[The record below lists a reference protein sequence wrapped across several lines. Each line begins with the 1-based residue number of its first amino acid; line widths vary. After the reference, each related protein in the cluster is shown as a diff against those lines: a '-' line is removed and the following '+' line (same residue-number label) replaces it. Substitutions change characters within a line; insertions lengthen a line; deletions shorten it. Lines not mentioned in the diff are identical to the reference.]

1 MHNLYLIIRRE
12 YLERVHRKSFII
24 TTILMPLLMLA
35 LMMAPALIMA
45 LSEPESKTIAVIDAS
60 EVITPVLQSDGELS
74 FEIIDNR
81 VSVDSVKRLDKYDAV
96 LYIGSDIVDNPRN
109 VQLYTQS
116 APSMTTEQY
125 IRNQIKDAVEAK
137 RLKKYNIENLS
148 QIMEETEADVQI
160 STFRIDQEEEEETS
174 SIVSYLIGIVMSLML
189 YMFLMIYGQMVM
201 TSIIEEKTNRV
212 LEIVVSS
219 VKPKHL
225 MMGKIIGIGLVAVTQ
240 IVIWGALIGCISRW
254 LLPMVTSGLN
264 SDDVDLLAAISQLG
278 NVGYVL
284 SLMGYMLLFLIG
296 GYLLYSSLYAAIGS
310 AVDNIQDAQQLT
322 TIAIVPIILGMVFS
336 MSVANDPNSSLAFW
350 LSVIP
355 FTSPMVMMAR
365 IPFGIPSWEIWLSVV
380 VLFITFFAMIW
391 VCAKIYRVGIF
402 MYGKKPTMKE
412 LVRWARYK

>member
-1 MHNLYLIIRRE
+1 
-12 YLERVHRKSFII
+12 
-24 TTILMPLLMLA
+24 MPILMLA
-35 LMMAPALIMA
+35 LMMAPALIMI

-60 EVITPVLQSDGELS
+60 DTVSPILQSDGDLN
-74 FEIIDNR
+74 FEKIDNN
-81 VSVDSVKRLDKYDAV
+81 VSVDSIKKLEKYDAI

-109 VQLYTQS
+109 VQMYTQS

-125 IRNQIKDAVEAK
+125 IRSQIKDAVESR
-137 RLKKYNIENLS
+137 RLKKYDIENLS
-148 QIMEETEADVQI
+148 QIMDEVNADVQI
-160 STFRIDQEEEEETS
+160 TTYRIDKEEEEETS
-174 SIVSYLIGIVMSLML
+174 SIVSYLIGIVMSMML

-219 VKPKHL
+219 VRPKYL
-225 MMGKIIGIGLVAVTQ
+225 MMGKIIGIGLVAITQ
-240 IVIWGALIGCISRW
+240 IVIWGALIGCVSRW
-254 LLPMVTSGLN
+254 LLPMATAGIS

-284 SLMGYMLLFLIG
+284 SLMGYMLLFLVG

-336 MSVANDPNSSLAFW
+336 MSVAQDPNSSLAFW

-365 IPFGIPSWEIWLSVV
+365 IPFGIPTWEIWVSLL
-380 VLFITFFAMIW
+380 VLYLTFFGMIW
-391 VCAKIYRVGIF
+391 LCAKIYRVGIF

-412 LVRWARYK
+412 LIRWARYK

>member
-24 TTILMPLLMLA
+24 TTILMPLLMLG
-35 LMMAPALIMA
+35 LMMAPALIMI

-60 EVITPVLQSDGELS
+60 NTIAQALQSDGELN
-74 FEIIDNR
+74 FETINNR
-81 VSVDSVKRLDKYDAV
+81 VSVDSIKKLDAYDAI

-109 VQLYTQS
+109 VQLYTRS

-125 IRNQIKDAVEAK
+125 IRGQIKDAIESQ
-137 RLKKYNIENLS
+137 RLKKYDIENLS
-148 QIMEETEADVQI
+148 QIMEEVNADVQI
-160 STFRIDQEEEEETS
+160 STFRTDREEEEETS
-174 SIVSYLIGIVMSLML
+174 SIVSYLIGIVMAMML

-201 TSIIEEKTNRV
+201 SSIIEEKTNRV

-219 VKPKHL
+219 VKPKYL
-225 MMGKIIGIGLVAVTQ
+225 MLGKILGIGFVAITQ
-240 IVIWGALIGCISRW
+240 IVIWGALIGCVSRW
-254 LLPMVTSGLN
+254 LLPMVTAGVN
-264 SDDVDLLAAISQLG
+264 SDNVDLLSAIEQLG

-284 SLMGYMLLFLIG
+284 SIMGYMLLFLIG

-322 TIAIVPIILGMVFS
+322 TIAIVPIILGILFS
-336 MSVANDPNSSLAFW
+336 MAAAQDPNSSFAFW

-365 IPFGIPSWEIWLSVV
+365 IPFGIPSWEIWVSLV
-380 VLFITFFAMIW
+380 VLYISFFCMIW
-391 VCAKIYRVGIF
+391 LCAKIYRVGIF

>member
-24 TTILMPLLMLA
+24 TTILMPLLMLG
-35 LMMAPALIMA
+35 LMMAPALIMV
-45 LSEPESKTIAVIDAS
+45 LSEPENKTIAVIDAS
-60 EVITPVLQSDGELS
+60 DVISPVLQSDGDLT
-74 FEIIDNR
+74 FEKIDNA
-81 VSVDSVKRLDKYDAV
+81 VSVDSIKRLDKYDAV

-125 IRNQIKDAVEAK
+125 IRNQIKDAVESK

-148 QIMEETEADVQI
+148 QIMEEIEADVQI
-160 STFRIDQEEEEETS
+160 STFRIDREEEEETS
-174 SIVSYLIGIVMSLML
+174 SMVSYLIGIVMSMML

-219 VKPKHL
+219 VKPKYL
-225 MMGKIIGIGLVAVTQ
+225 MMGKIIGIGLVAITQ

-254 LLPMVTSGLN
+254 LMPMVTSGLN
-264 SDDVDLLAAISQLG
+264 SDNVDLLAAISQLG

-284 SLMGYMLLFLIG
+284 SLMGYMLLFLVG

-336 MSVANDPNSSLAFW
+336 MSVANDPNSNLAFW

-365 IPFGIPSWEIWLSVV
+365 IPFGIPSWEIWLSLA
-380 VLFITFFAMIW
+380 VLFATFFAMIW